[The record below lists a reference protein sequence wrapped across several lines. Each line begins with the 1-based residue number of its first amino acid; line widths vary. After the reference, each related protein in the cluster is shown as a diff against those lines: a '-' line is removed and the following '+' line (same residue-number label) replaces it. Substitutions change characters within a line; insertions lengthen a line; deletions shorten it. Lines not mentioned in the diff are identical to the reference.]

1 MRLLPFFA
9 VTACALL
16 AILVAPARA
25 AISYTGVNLAG
36 AEFGE
41 GSLPGTY
48 GVNYIYPNNNEVDYF
63 LDRGLNTFRLPFR
76 WERLQPTLSASLN
89 STEFNRLNAFVG
101 YATSQGANVVLDPH
115 NYARY
120 HGNVIGGGAVSN
132 AQFADFWSRLATAYK
147 DNPNVIFGLMN
158 EPNSMATEQWLGAAN
173 AAIAAIRSAG
183 AQNLILVPGNAWTGA
198 HSWSDNWYGTPN
210 ASAMLGVVDPGDN
223 YAYDVHQYLD
233 GNSSGTSSTI
243 VSPTIGAE
251 RLAGFTQW
259 LKTNNRRG
267 FLGEFAAAN
276 STFGSAAGQIGDE
289 AIANM
294 LQHIENNDDVWLGW
308 TWWAA
313 GPWWGDYQFTLEPTN
328 LASGNPVDRPALA
341 TLTPFLVSPEPTF
354 PPGDYNRD
362 GQVDGDDLVVWRQQF
377 GQTAASLAADGDLS
391 GAVDGA
397 DFLFWQQHMVAPAG
411 TSAGFPTP
419 EPAGLLLSL
428 LAAAVCL
435 KYRRRRCLKFPLPST
450 ALCNS

>member
-1 MRLLPFFA
+1 MRISALRHSI
-9 VTACALL
+9 VCAILL
-16 AILVAPARA
+16 AAPPASPARA
-25 AISYTGVNLAG
+25 AIAYTGVNLAG

-48 GVNYIYPNNNEVDYF
+48 GTHYIYPNNNEVDYF

-89 STEFNRLNAFVG
+89 STEFNRLNAFVS
-101 YATSQGANVVLDPH
+101 YATSQGASVVLDPH

-120 HGNVIGGGAVSN
+120 HDNVIGGGAVSN
-132 AQFADFWSRLATAYK
+132 AQFADFWSRLAAAYK
-147 DNPNVIFGLMN
+147 DNPHVIFGLMN

-210 ASAMLGVVDPGDN
+210 ASVMLGVVDPGDN

-276 STFGSAAGQIGDE
+276 STFGTSAGQIGDE

-313 GPWWGDYQFTLEPTN
+313 GPWWGDYQFTLEPSN
-328 LASGNPVDRPALA
+328 LASGNPIDRPALA
-341 TLTPFLVSPEPTF
+341 TLTPFLAATPPSIV
-354 PPGDYNRD
+354 PGDYNAD
-362 GQVDGDDLVVWRQQF
+362 GEVDGNDLVVWRQQF
-377 GQTAASLAADGDLS
+377 GQAAANLAADGDAS
-391 GAVDGA
+391 GRVDGG
-397 DFLFWQQHMVAPAG
+397 DFLYWQRSLGLPSAASSGVA
-411 TSAGFPTP
+411 TP
-419 EPAGLLLSL
+419 EPSGATLSL
-428 LAAAVCL
+428 LIVAVGL
-435 KYRRRRCLKFPLPST
+435 GLRRTR
-450 ALCNS
+450 